1 MAGSGSSSDKMDPS
15 DPLVTSVVKIEIDI
29 AEEPPVCRWTETD
42 HKGQGGAVVSLS
54 LSPLY
59 AWLSKVSC

>member
-42 HKGQGGAVVSLS
+42 HKGQGGAVVSE
-54 LSPLY
+54 
-59 AWLSKVSC
+59 